1 VRNESLGGQP
11 QAWYSLIDLSLPY
24 WIDYRELI
32 RRLSELTGERP
43 ELPGAGNLQRV
54 LPRHAVNQSG
64 QPISFRP
71 SRALPAIEYEGCIF
85 RTGQVSTRENSSHD
99 LFNALVWA
107 RFPHLKAALNAL
119 HCREIRSK
127 PGRPRGRL
135 RDALTLLDECGV
147 ILASANDE
155 ALERLSARD
164 WPAVFC
170 DQAACWREDT
180 HVFVCG
186 HALLQKFLKP
196 YKSLTAHA
204 LLVRI
209 DAQSAHGSRESLLQ
223 MLDAQLAQALLTRDW
238 LKSPDGLSPIP
249 LMGIPGWS
257 PDAAQDRNFYSD
269 RQVFRPPAADFIHAP
284 VFSLVCVG
292 FGGR

>member
-1 VRNESLGGQP
+1 MGGP
-11 QAWYSLIDLSLPY
+11 EAWYSLVDLSRPY
-24 WIDYRELI
+24 WADYRQLI
-32 RRLSELTGERP
+32 RRLSELTGEGT
-43 ELPGAGNLQRV
+43 ELPSASELQCV
-54 LPRHAVNQSG
+54 LSRHAVNQSG
-64 QPISFRP
+64 QPISFRA
-71 SRALPAIEYEGCIF
+71 SRTLSAIEYEERIF
-85 RTGQVSTRENSSHD
+85 RTGQVSTRENSWHD

-127 PGRPRGRL
+127 PGRRRGRL

-147 ILASANDE
+147 ILASANGE
-155 ALERLSARD
+155 VLERLSARD
-164 WPAVFC
+164 WSSVFC
-170 DQAACWREDT
+170 DQADCWRQDT

-223 MLDAQLAQALLTRDW
+223 MLDAQLAQALLTGDW
-238 LKSPDGLSPIP
+238 LNAPDGLSPIP

-257 PDAAQDRNFYSD
+257 PDAEQDQDFYSD
-269 RQVFRPPAADFIHAP
+269 RQVFRPPAADFNRAP
-284 VFSLVCVG
+284 VFSLV
-292 FGGR
+292 RAERSRR

>member
-1 VRNESLGGQP
+1 VQNEAFVGQRK
-11 QAWYSLIDLSLPY
+11 AWYSLVDLSRPY
-24 WIDYRELI
+24 WADYRQLI
-32 RRLSELTGERP
+32 RRLSELTGEGP
-43 ELPGAGNLQRV
+43 ELPEASKLQRV
-54 LPRHAVNQSG
+54 LPSQAVNLSG
-64 QPISFRP
+64 RPISFRP
-71 SRALPAIEYEGCIF
+71 GRALPAIEYESCIF
-85 RTGQVSTRENSSHD
+85 GTGQVSTRENSWHD

-107 RFPHLKAALNAL
+107 RFPHLKATLNAL

-127 PGRPRGRL
+127 PGRHRGRL

-147 ILASANDE
+147 ILASANDDV
-155 ALERLSARD
+155 LERLSARD
-164 WPAVFC
+164 WSSVFC

-196 YKSLTAHA
+196 YKSLTAHG

-209 DAQSAHGSRESLLQ
+209 DVDSARGPRESLLQ
-223 MLDAQLAQALLTRDW
+223 MLDTRLAQALLTGDW

-257 PDAAQDRNFYSD
+257 PGASQDQDFYSD
-269 RQVFRPPAADFIHAP
+269 RRVFRPPAADFVPAP
-284 VFSLVCVG
+284 VFSLL
-292 FGGR
+292 